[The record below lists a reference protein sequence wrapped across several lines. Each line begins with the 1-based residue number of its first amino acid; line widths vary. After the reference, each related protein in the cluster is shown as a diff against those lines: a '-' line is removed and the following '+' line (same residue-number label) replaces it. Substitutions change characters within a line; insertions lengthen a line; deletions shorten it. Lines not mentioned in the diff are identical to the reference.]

1 MIVKFCLK
9 RIISANDAYLGVSMQ
24 PVVNPS
30 SKLPS
35 VDIEICSSVLTPAS
49 LSRGSWWRLFPGLFN
64 SFNYIIFVGKSL
76 FIDGSKG
83 KLGNLSIK
91 PTVGTVIMFYLGRF

>member
-1 MIVKFCLK
+1 
-9 RIISANDAYLGVSMQ
+9 MQ

-49 LSRGSWWRLFPGLFN
+49 LSRGSWWRLFPGLVLITLF
-64 SFNYIIFVGKSL
+64 FAGKSY
-76 FIDGSKG
+76 FIEGSKG
-83 KLGNLSIK
+83 KFVNKHQGWH
-91 PTVGTVIMFYLGRF
+91 T

>member
-1 MIVKFCLK
+1 MIIKFCLK

-49 LSRGSWWRLFPGLFN
+49 LSRGSWWRLFPGLFS
-64 SFNYIIFVGKSL
+64 SFNYIIFWRKKL
-76 FIDGSKG
+76 FIEGSKG
-83 KLGNLSIK
+83 KLGNLSIDT
-91 PTVGTVIMFYLGRF
+91 TVGTLE